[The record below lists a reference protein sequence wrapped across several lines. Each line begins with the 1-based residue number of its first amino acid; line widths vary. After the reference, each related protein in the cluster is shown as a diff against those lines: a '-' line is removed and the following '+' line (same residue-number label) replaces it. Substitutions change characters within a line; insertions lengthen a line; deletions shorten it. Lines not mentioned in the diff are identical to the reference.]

1 MKTKTIALSLGLA
14 AVAGGMAYTI
24 TQAQAFGN
32 EDRHQNMVQIL
43 AEKLGKP
50 ETEVKEAFSV
60 IREEHREEVK
70 LGFEGRL
77 DEAVSN
83 GEITEEQKRLILEKK
98 EQMRTEFTAMG
109 EQKEAHRAEFEQ
121 WAEDN
126 GIDMDLFMG
135 FGQGKRDGS
144 GNGMGMR
151 RGR

>member
-14 AVAGGMAYTI
+14 VVAGGMAYTI
-24 TQAQAFGN
+24 SQAQAYGN
-32 EDRHQNMVQIL
+32 EDRHQNMVQVL
-43 AEKLGKP
+43 SEKLGKS
-50 ETEVKEAFSV
+50 EAEVEDAFSG
-60 IREEHREEVK
+60 IREEHREEAK

-83 GEITEEQKRLILEKK
+83 GEITEDQKRLILEKK
-98 EQMRTEFTAMG
+98 EQMRAEFTAMG
-109 EQKEAHRAEFEQ
+109 EQKEAHKAEFEQ
-121 WAEDN
+121 WAEEN
-126 GIDMDLFMG
+126 GIDINLFMG